1 MEVIFVLSFL
11 ALIAVWVL
19 TFIGLISPKH
29 LQSLRKSK
37 EMTRKDVL
45 IGGVIGSI
53 ILFIVIG
60 VTAPDPVNDAQNNT
74 NSANAPIP
82 EKIVEKEV
90 KSESFKVN
98 YEIISDDKTR
108 GIVRKVSVELP
119 ERISEKQLRQ
129 IANEIKNGDSNVY
142 ERTLIMYR
150 IKDEQ
155 SVAAWATTHFD
166 PSLEVKFI
174 GLSSDNFKKLLD
186 VKHDVDGEVI
196 GQWISPNGFTDH
208 IVVIYKK
215 DKKYFKQD
223 FYIDATLKPYELL
236 KDGETYRYKDPNET
250 QYFIIDSSGDLE
262 YYGESGNIYKAL
274 KFQI

>member
-19 TFIGLISPKH
+19 TFIGLISPKR
-29 LQSLRKSK
+29 LQNLRKSK
-37 EMTRKDVL
+37 KVTRKEVL

-53 ILFIVIG
+53 ILLIVIG
-60 VTAPDPVNDAQNNT
+60 VTAPDSVNNGQNNT
-74 NSANAPIP
+74 ISANVPVP
-82 EKIVEKEV
+82 EKIAE
-90 KSESFKVN
+90 SESPKVK
-98 YEIISDDKTR
+98 YDIIFDDKKR
-108 GIVRKVSVELP
+108 DIVRKVSVELP
-119 ERISEKQLRQ
+119 ERISEQQLRQ
-129 IANEIKNGDSNVY
+129 IANEIKSEDHNSY
-142 ERTLIMYR
+142 ERTFIMYR
-150 IKDEQ
+150 IKGEQ

-174 GLSSDNFKKLLD
+174 GLSSDNFKKLLN

-208 IVVIYKK
+208 IIVLYKK

-236 KDGETYRYKDPNET
+236 KNGTTYRYKDPDET

-262 YYGESGNIYKAL
+262 YHGESGNIYKAL
-274 KFQI
+274 KFEK

>member
-19 TFIGLISPKH
+19 TFIGLISPKR

-37 EMTRKDVL
+37 EITRQDVL

-53 ILFIVIG
+53 ILFLVIG
-60 VTAPDPVNDAQNNT
+60 VTAPDPVNDGQNNT
-74 NSANAPIP
+74 TSANATNNEKIE
-82 EKIVEKEV
+82 EKIVDLENV
-90 KSESFKVN
+90 KID
-98 YEIISDDKTR
+98 YEIISDDKKR
-108 GIVRKVSVELP
+108 DIVRNVSVELP
-119 ERISEKQLRQ
+119 ERISEQQLRQ
-129 IANEIKNGDSNVY
+129 ISNEIKNGDSNSY
-142 ERTLIMYR
+142 ERTFIMYR
-150 IKDEQ
+150 IKGEQ
-155 SVAAWATTHFD
+155 SVAAWATAHFD

-174 GLSSDNFKKLLD
+174 GLSSDNFKKLLN

-208 IVVIYKK
+208 IVVLYKK

-236 KDGETYRYKDPNET
+236 KDVATYRYKDPDET

-262 YYGESGNIYKAL
+262 YHGESRNIYIANKIE
-274 KFQI
+274 K